1 MELGGG
7 DLIVHSGFNLG
18 NIATGLNPEST
29 VAVTEQQPFV
39 HQLSLK
45 AYPNP
50 SEQFFNLN
58 VQSGSQDAVDLK
70 VFDMQGRVVYTTRG
84 SANQSY
90 RFGDKFVAGIYLV
103 EVRQGDKRSVIQ
115 IVKQ

>member
-1 MELGGG
+1 MAELNE
-7 DLIVHSGFNLG
+7 VPVTFN
-18 NIATGLNPEST
+18 
-29 VAVTEQQPFV
+29 V
-39 HQLSLK
+39 K

-50 SEQFFNLN
+50 SEQYFNLN
-58 VQSGSQDAVDLK
+58 VQSGSQEAVDLK
-70 VFDMQGRVVYTTRG
+70 VFDIHGRVVYTTRG